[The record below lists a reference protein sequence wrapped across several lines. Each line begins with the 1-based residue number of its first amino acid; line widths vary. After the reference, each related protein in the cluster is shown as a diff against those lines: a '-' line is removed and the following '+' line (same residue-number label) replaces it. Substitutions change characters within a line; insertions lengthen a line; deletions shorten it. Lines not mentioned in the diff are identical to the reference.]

1 MNGIFIPMFVQGL
14 AGVSRRLWD
23 GGEIY
28 AHAADVL
35 YLNEVMSVSAWMLG
49 LAQIFFIVNMIM
61 SLMSKKTGE
70 LNPWGATTIEWT
82 DTTSPPLGHGNFET
96 VPTVY
101 RGPYEYS
108 VPGAD
113 KDFTPQSEKG

>member
-1 MNGIFIPMFVQGL
+1 
-14 AGVSRRLWD
+14 
-23 GGEIY
+23 
-28 AHAADVL
+28 
-35 YLNEVMSVSAWMLG
+35 
-49 LAQIFFIVNMIM
+49 MII

-70 LNPWGATTIEWT
+70 SNPWGATTLDWSA
-82 DTTSPPLGHGNFET
+82 TTSPPLGHGNFEV

-113 KDFTPQSEKG
+113 KDFTPQNEKV

>member
-1 MNGIFIPMFVQGL
+1 M
-14 AGVSRRLWD
+14 SRRLAN
-23 GGEIY
+23 GGYDY
-28 AHAADVL
+28 AHAQDVL
-35 YLNEVMSVSAWMLG
+35 YLNEVMSVSAWLLG
-49 LAQIFFIVNMIM
+49 LAQIFFIVNIIL
-61 SLMSKKTGE
+61 SLRGKKTAE
-70 LNPWGATTIEWT
+70 ANPWEATTIEWT

>member
-1 MNGIFIPMFVQGL
+1 MPMFVQGL

-28 AHAADVL
+28 AHAQDVL
-35 YLNEVMSVSAWMLG
+35 YLNEVMSVSAWLLG
-49 LAQIFFIVNMIM
+49 LAQIFFIVNLIV
-61 SLMSKKTGE
+61 SLLGRKSADA
-70 LNPWGATTIEWT
+70 NPWGATTIEWT

-96 VPTVY
+96 VPSVY